1 MMLPTWKDTYSVNH
15 TKLDSQHKEL
25 FRLAAKVYNLDSS
38 AATKV
43 KIKELLLQFYA
54 YMKEHFSEEEGYMQ
68 DIGYPDLD
76 KHKAQHAQIIHS
88 LNKTIKEAQNLKQ
101 IRQSMRIMVRKWL
114 VEHIIKH
121 DLEYEKWRK
130 SNRIQKIKEKSA
142 AEDEFSEL

>member
-1 MMLPTWKDTYSVNH
+1 
-15 TKLDSQHKEL
+15 
-25 FRLAAKVYNLDSS
+25 
-38 AATKV
+38 
-43 KIKELLLQFYA
+43 
-54 YMKEHFSEEEGYMQ
+54 
-68 DIGYPDLD
+68 LD